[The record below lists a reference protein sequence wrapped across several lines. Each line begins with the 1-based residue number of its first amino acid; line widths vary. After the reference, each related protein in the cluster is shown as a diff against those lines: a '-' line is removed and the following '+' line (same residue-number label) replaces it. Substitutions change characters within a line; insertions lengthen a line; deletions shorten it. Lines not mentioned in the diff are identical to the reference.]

1 VRIASQADVLLQ
13 VRPGT
18 DGALASDLIDV
29 GIKLKLYDEA
39 FVYSGPTVFSSFEQN
54 TGMALTEADIA
65 T

>member
-1 VRIASQADVLLQ
+1 VGIASQADVLLQ

-18 DGALASDLIDV
+18 DGALAADLIDE
-29 GIKLKLYDEA
+29 GSNRNFMTKPLCA
-39 FVYSGPTVFSSFEQN
+39 SGPTVLSSFEQN